1 MTIVRDAEAVTHVG
15 AALLDECRPGW
26 FREIDLD
33 RLNIDS
39 PGDCPLGQLYS
50 EEGQTGLAPYWA
62 GLRAVGVHFASE
74 DAVRLG
80 FAIRKGFCGLEERQQ
95 RYAELT
101 KAWRNEILRRREM
114 SYGQEA
120 EVFPD
125 TSVAAIE
132 GCSDFA

>member
-1 MTIVRDAEAVTHVG
+1 MMIVRDAEVATRAG

-26 FREIDLD
+26 FREVDLD

-39 PGDCPLGQLYS
+39 PGDCPLGQLYG

-62 GLRAVGVHFASE
+62 GLRAVGVQFGSE

-80 FAIRKGFCGLEERQQ
+80 FAIAKGFRGLEERQQ

-101 KAWRNEILRRREM
+101 AAWRNEILRRRGE
-114 SYGQEA
+114 
-120 EVFPD
+120 
-125 TSVAAIE
+125 
-132 GCSDFA
+132 